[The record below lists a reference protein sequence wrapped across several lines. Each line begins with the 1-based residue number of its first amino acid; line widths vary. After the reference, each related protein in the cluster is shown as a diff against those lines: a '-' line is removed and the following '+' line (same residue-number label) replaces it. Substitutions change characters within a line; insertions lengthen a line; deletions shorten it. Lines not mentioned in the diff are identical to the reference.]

1 MKNQICMLK
10 KKEEALLN
18 ELSFISIFKNL
29 FRFYFF
35 NWSIVDLQC
44 CVNFCPQQSTSA
56 LHKNIL
62 LKLSLKPER
71 LFIKFKRFQE
81 VLALTQ
87 AIKIPIFPQ
96 RLRRI

>member
-1 MKNQICMLK
+1 MIYNVVL
-10 KKEEALLN
+10 
-18 ELSFISIFKNL
+18 ISA
-29 FRFYFF
+29 
-35 NWSIVDLQC
+35 V
-44 CVNFCPQQSTSA
+44 QQSTSA

-71 LFIKFKRFQE
+71 LFIKFKRLQE

-87 AIKIPIFPQ
+87 AIKILIFPQ